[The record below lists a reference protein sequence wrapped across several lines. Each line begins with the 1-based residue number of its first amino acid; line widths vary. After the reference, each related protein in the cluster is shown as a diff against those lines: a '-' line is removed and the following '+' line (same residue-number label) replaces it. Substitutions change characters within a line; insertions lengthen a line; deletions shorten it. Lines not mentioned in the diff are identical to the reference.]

1 MKILIVEDSK
11 TLIAGLINALE
22 KKFTSEIHV
31 AYSKKEC
38 ANLLLQEKGKFDIAI
53 LDLGLPDAPNGEV
66 VTFVKKFNIPSII
79 LTASQYDE
87 NNPIYN
93 DGNIIDY
100 VIKNGSYSLD
110 YTAYVIERFIENSKI
125 DILIVDDSKTFTS
138 KTKDL
143 CAKYNINSIIAHSG
157 EEGIEIMS
165 KKNNIK
171 LILIDYIMPGMNG
184 LDFTS
189 IIRKKHKKDEVCIIA
204 LSGTKDKTVVAKF
217 LKYGANDFIYK
228 DFSAEEFYARI
239 NSNLEIVKL
248 FEDERNRAN
257 KDYMTGM
264 YNRRYL
270 FEKGLD
276 MYKSAKKNNSL
287 LSCAIIDID
296 KFKNIND
303 TYGHDVGDV
312 AIKQIPTILEKH
324 LGSNSLISRMGGE
337 EFCILTKDLEAEE
350 LKELYENIRADFEN
364 STLEINDLS
373 LKYTVSI
380 GLTKDFN
387 EDFDD
392 MLKKADDALYQ
403 AKETGRNKVIFHVN

>member
-1 MKILIVEDSK
+1 MKILIVDDSK
-11 TLIAGLINALE
+11 SLIAGLINALE
-22 KKFTSEIHV
+22 KKFSSEIFV

-53 LDLGLPDAPNGEV
+53 LDLGLPDAPNGEI

-79 LTASQYDE
+79 LTASLYDE
-87 NNPIYN
+87 NNPIYK
-93 DGNIIDY
+93 DGHIIDY

-110 YTAYVIERFIENSKI
+110 YTAYVIERFIENGKV
-125 DILIVDDSKTFTS
+125 DILIVDDSKTFTN

-143 CAKYNINSIIAHSG
+143 CAKYNLNSVIAHSA

-184 LDFTS
+184 LDFTTV
-189 IIRKKHKKDEVCIIA
+189 IRKKYKKDEVCIIA
-204 LSGTKDKTVVAKF
+204 LSGTKEKSVVAKF

-248 FEDERNRAN
+248 FEDERDRAN

-270 FEKGLD
+270 FEKGQD
-276 MYKSAKKNNSL
+276 MYNIAKKNNSL
-287 LSCAIIDID
+287 FSCAIIDID

-303 TYGHDVGDV
+303 TYGHDIGDI
-312 AIKQIPTILEKH
+312 AIKQIPRILEKY
-324 LGSNSLISRMGGE
+324 LDSNSLISRMGGE
-337 EFCILTKDLEAEE
+337 EFCILTKDLQTEQ
-350 LKELYENIRADFEN
+350 LKDLYEKIRVDFE
-364 STLEINDLS
+364 SSSLQINNLS
-373 LKYTVSI
+373 LNYTVSI
-380 GLTKDFN
+380 GLTKEFSEN
-387 EDFDD
+387 LDD
-392 MLKKADDALYQ
+392 MIKKADDALYE
-403 AKETGRNKVIFHVN
+403 AKETGRNKVIII